1 MCDNDEYN
9 IWYDKRNKIV
19 YKNSELGQ
27 PVKITTFTNM
37 PSNITLDDVDS
48 EKAFANV
55 EFYWEYRAHLDHERH
70 GVDSAGRVGT
80 RHVLDDGS
88 ENDERGTRPECDER
102 IEKRENVLV
111 VDERRHDHRDGRR

>member
-55 EFYWEYRAHLDHERH
+55 EFY
-70 GVDSAGRVGT
+70 
-80 RHVLDDGS
+80 
-88 ENDERGTRPECDER
+88 
-102 IEKRENVLV
+102 
-111 VDERRHDHRDGRR
+111 